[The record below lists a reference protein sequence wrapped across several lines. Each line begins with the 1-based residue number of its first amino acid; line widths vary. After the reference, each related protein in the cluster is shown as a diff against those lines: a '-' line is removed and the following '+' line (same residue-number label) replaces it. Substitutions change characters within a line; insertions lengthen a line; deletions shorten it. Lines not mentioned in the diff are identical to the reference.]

1 MLFLQILALALLAG
15 IPIISLFLTR
25 LLPIHMIGLRAMDL
39 MGPLFAVAFYWVSS
53 QAFYHNFLPE
63 LGLALGVLGLLLI
76 CYFLIRYRAFYYPK
90 FFKYYWRLSFLLMI
104 FMYLAMTISS
114 LIRLNCVA
122 AATQFFLF
130 M

>member
-90 FFKYYWRLSFLLMI
+90 FFKYYWRLSFLLMV
-104 FMYLAMTISS
+104 FMYLAMTIS
-114 LIRLNCVA
+114 L
-122 AATQFFLF
+122 FFQ
-130 M
+130 